1 MINKAKKKH
10 HSASGKL
17 KGKELQVDIVSLT
30 NTGDGLA
37 RHDNQVVFVPYTMPG
52 DTVRIK
58 VLQDKGS
65 FLIASL
71 LEIVAES
78 PDRII
83 PSCDYFGKCGGCDW
97 LHIPYQLQLDV
108 KVNELRETLSRIG
121 GLLDTEIQ
129 EIIAS
134 PKSTRYRNRIQ
145 GHIQDNAFHF
155 MRRGSNKLIAI
166 RQCEIADAR
175 INQRIAQGFK
185 DIARG
190 KVELSV
196 SDEKVLL
203 TPKLAKGGGDGG
215 FRQVNTEMGLVLHD
229 LVLSTLRTGEF
240 ESVND
245 LYCGRGEWTNA
256 IAQLLPN
263 ASVVGI
269 DAMPENIALAESHAA
284 REGLQNVNYVQA
296 LVEEALSRFEV
307 KNSFCIVDP
316 PRAGLDTA
324 VTKAL
329 CRRPARELIYVSC
342 HAASLARDLKI
353 LTDGGYEITLIQPL
367 DMFPQ
372 TAHLETLVRL
382 RAS

>member
-121 GLLDTEIQ
+121 GLPDTEIQ

-269 DAMPENIALAESHAA
+269 DAMPENIALAESYAA

>member
-121 GLLDTEIQ
+121 GLPDTEIQ

>member
-65 FLIASL
+65 FLIASF

-121 GLLDTEIQ
+121 GLPDTEIQ

-166 RQCEIADAR
+166 RQCEIAA
-175 INQRIAQGFK
+175 
-185 DIARG
+185 
-190 KVELSV
+190 V
-196 SDEKVLL
+196 SYTHL
-203 TPKLAKGGGDGG
+203 T
-215 FRQVNTEMGLVLHD
+215 
-229 LVLSTLRTGEF
+229 
-240 ESVND
+240 
-245 LYCGRGEWTNA
+245 
-256 IAQLLPN
+256 LPTT
-263 ASVVGI
+263 
-269 DAMPENIALAESHAA
+269 P
-284 REGLQNVNYVQA
+284 YV
-296 LVEEALSRFEV
+296 
-307 KNSFCIVDP
+307 
-316 PRAGLDTA
+316 
-324 VTKAL
+324 
-329 CRRPARELIYVSC
+329 
-342 HAASLARDLKI
+342 
-353 LTDGGYEITLIQPL
+353 
-367 DMFPQ
+367 
-372 TAHLETLVRL
+372 
-382 RAS
+382 

>member
-121 GLLDTEIQ
+121 GLPDTEIQ
-129 EIIAS
+129 DIIAS

>member
-1 MINKAKKKH
+1 
-10 HSASGKL
+10 
-17 KGKELQVDIVSLT
+17 
-30 NTGDGLA
+30 
-37 RHDNQVVFVPYTMPG
+37 
-52 DTVRIK
+52 
-58 VLQDKGS
+58 
-65 FLIASL
+65 
-71 LEIVAES
+71 
-78 PDRII
+78 
-83 PSCDYFGKCGGCDW
+83 
-97 LHIPYQLQLDV
+97 
-108 KVNELRETLSRIG
+108 
-121 GLLDTEIQ
+121 
-129 EIIAS
+129 
-134 PKSTRYRNRIQ
+134 
-145 GHIQDNAFHF
+145 

-324 VTKAL
+324 VTKEL

>member
-52 DTVRIK
+52 DMVRIK

-121 GLLDTEIQ
+121 GLPDTEIQ